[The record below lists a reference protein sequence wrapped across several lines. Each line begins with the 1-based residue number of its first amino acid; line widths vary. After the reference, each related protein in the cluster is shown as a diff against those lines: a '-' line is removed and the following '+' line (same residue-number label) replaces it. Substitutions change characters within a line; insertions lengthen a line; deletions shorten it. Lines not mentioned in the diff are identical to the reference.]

1 VPVVGAELPAI
12 VDAIGDDGRA
22 GWLVPEG
29 DVDALAGALAEAWV
43 MRGEPLRA
51 MAREARARME
61 AGYSERAR
69 LERLTPLYTS
79 ARALR

>member
-1 VPVVGAELPAI
+1 
-12 VDAIGDDGRA
+12 
-22 GWLVPEG
+22 
-29 DVDALAGALAEAWV
+29 